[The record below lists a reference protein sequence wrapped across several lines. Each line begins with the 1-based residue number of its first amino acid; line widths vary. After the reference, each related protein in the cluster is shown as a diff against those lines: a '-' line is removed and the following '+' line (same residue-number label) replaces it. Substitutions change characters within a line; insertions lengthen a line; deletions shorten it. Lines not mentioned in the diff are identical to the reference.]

1 MAGAR
6 EEQDAAT
13 LEAVADAAWVACELD
28 ECIAARDPDNLFH
41 LNQNI
46 EPAR

>member
-1 MAGAR
+1 VAGAEGER
-6 EEQDAAT
+6 HATT
-13 LEAVADAAWVACELD
+13 LEAVADY
-28 ECIAARDPDNLFH
+28 DPENLFH